1 MRKLLKIGLGI
12 VGVLILLVIVVLLS
26 VNYLAKAG
34 IEAGGT
40 YALGVKTTVDSVSLG
55 LVSGQAQ
62 INGLSIANPEGF
74 KTPHLMKTGRV
85 ELAVVPG
92 SILGDTIQVKK
103 FEIDGLDLNME
114 QKSIGATNIGA
125 LLDNIKKATGGDKPK
140 DDKAPKDQGGK
151 KVKVDQIRITNVV
164 AHVQVLPIGG
174 SATTLEVKIP
184 EIILDNVTQDNAS
197 GVAMPELMKRLVP
210 AILAAVVEKG
220 KGVIPDADIKRLS
233 GDVAAA
239 TKALGEGAGKLVG
252 QIGGEAGKALEG
264 LGTGL
269 QKIGEPATK
278 GVGDALK
285 GIFGGDKKTD
295 APKK

>member
-1 MRKLLKIGLGI
+1 MRKIMKVGIGI
-12 VGVLILLVIVVLLS
+12 LIVIVLLLAVAWLS
-26 VNYLAKAG
+26 IDYLAKAG
-34 IEAGGT
+34 IETGGT

-55 LVSGQAQ
+55 LLSGQAR
-62 INGLSIANPEGF
+62 INDLAIANPEGF
-74 KTPHLMKTGRV
+74 KTPHLMKAGRIDV
-85 ELAVVPG
+85 GVNTSSL
-92 SILGDTIQVKK
+92 LGDTIQVGK

-125 LLDNIKKATGGDKPK
+125 LLDNINKAAGSKPK
-140 DDKAPKDQGGK
+140 DDKAPKDPGGK
-151 KVKVDQIRITNVV
+151 KVKVDQIRITNTV

-174 SATTLEVKIP
+174 NASTLEVKIP
-184 EIILDNVTQDNAS
+184 EIVLSGVTQDNAS
-197 GVAMPELMKRLVP
+197 GVAVPELMRRLIP
-210 AILAAVVEKG
+210 AILAAVIEKG

-264 LGTGL
+264 VGDTAKKTG
-269 QKIGEPATK
+269 EAATK
-278 GVGDALK
+278 GIGDGLK
-285 GIFGGDKKTD
+285 GLLGGDKKAD

>member
-125 LLDNIKKATGGDKPK
+125 LLDNINKAAGSSKPK

-278 GVGDALK
+278 GLGDGLK
-285 GIFGGDKKTD
+285 GLFGGDKKAD